1 VNHKARHQLTVFLTD
16 EQLQKVDAIAQE
28 RQWHRSHAV
37 RHLVQLG
44 LEVETRRQRT
54 AAEPVRNTDT
64 LPPDT

>member
-16 EQLQKVDAIAQE
+16 EQLQKVEAIAAE

-44 LEVETRRQRT
+44 LEGEGRRQRK
-54 AAEPVRNTDT
+54 AAEPVRSTDDL
-64 LPPDT
+64 LPET